1 MTVKKVHLASA
12 SARRFEML
20 NEVLD
25 GLKVEFSASPLVS
38 SEDIPPTGMNVAGQ
52 VEKILESK
60 INSAIAEF
68 SLQLESENQIPDII
82 LVADTLVE
90 DPDDINIS
98 LGQPVDR
105 NGAAA
110 MLLQLSGRRHNV
122 WSGTALLCRKG
133 STWVVESNVEFA
145 TVEIN
150 DLSLESLS
158 LLLDSNSW
166 IGKAGA
172 YDLAGAMG
180 EHGRLI
186 SGKEECVLGFAPTII
201 ANLIKSL

>member
-82 LVADTLVE
+82 LVADSLVE

-201 ANLIKSL
+201 ANLIKLL

>member
-201 ANLIKSL
+201 ANLIKLL

>member
-68 SLQLESENQIPDII
+68 SLQLESVNLIPDII
-82 LVADTLVE
+82 LVAVTLVE

-98 LGQPVDR
+98 LGQPVD
-105 NGAAA
+105 
-110 MLLQLSGRRHNV
+110 
-122 WSGTALLCRKG
+122 
-133 STWVVESNVEFA
+133 
-145 TVEIN
+145 
-150 DLSLESLS
+150 
-158 LLLDSNSW
+158 
-166 IGKAGA
+166 
-172 YDLAGAMG
+172 
-180 EHGRLI
+180 
-186 SGKEECVLGFAPTII
+186 
-201 ANLIKSL
+201 

>member
-20 NEVLD
+20 NEALN
-25 GLKVEFSASPLVS
+25 GLNVEFSAKPLVS
-38 SEDIPPTGMNVAGQ
+38 SEDIPPTGMNVASQ

-122 WSGTALLCRKG
+122 WSGTALLYRKE
-133 STWVVESNVEFA
+133 STWVVDSNVEFA

-150 DLSLESLS
+150 DLSPESLS
-158 LLLDSNSW
+158 FLLDSNSW
-166 IGKAGA
+166 LGKAGA
-172 YDLAGAMG
+172 YDLAGEMG
-180 EHGRLI
+180 EYGRLI
-186 SGKEECVLGFAPTII
+186 TGKEECVLGFAPTII
-201 ANLIKSL
+201 ANLIKLI